1 MQIFLFPWWEC
12 RFFFSSCPPNKKRFP
27 IPVSPVR
34 PISPEL
40 SCLWCA
46 VGDSFH
52 LFEWLLVDKC
62 LLGSSPPWTWTLCY
76 TASIHCVCITGGLGT
91 QPGGS
96 AAPRWARGWDSTLLL
111 GTAVGLSWKH
121 CSGRM
126 WKVILLLFRM
136 LLLVIK
142 QPLRC
147 CSGPLCVCVCIY
159 IFLFWKRKKGELKK
173 KKREKRK
180 ALHCPAS
187 SVFPDCNLQNW
198 ITFQYSG
205 ESI

>member
-76 TASIHCVCITGGLGT
+76 TASIHCVCVTGGLGT

-147 CSGPLCVCVCIY
+147 CSGPLCVCMCVYIY
-159 IFLFWKRKKGELKK
+159 FCFE
-173 KKREKRK
+173 RERR
-180 ALHCPAS
+180 
-187 SVFPDCNLQNW
+187 VN
-198 ITFQYSG
+198 
-205 ESI
+205 